1 MAKLARDNAEDASD
15 QVKPM
20 ICFDTEDLVGGTFLM
35 EKTMIGCVAALAL
48 RLLMATSRTSLTTLC

>member
-1 MAKLARDNAEDASD
+1 
-15 QVKPM
+15 M